1 MCKTRNEGFS
11 RKPGTSVHVICH
23 YVLCVWGLKGS
34 DRVLQAGL
42 EGQFFFFFFLPEA
55 GPGSPGHP
63 GWRRTSLCL
72 LPDSHGR

>member
-42 EGQFFFFFFLPEA
+42 EGQFFFFFSSRSGPRKPWSSWVAEDFSLP
-55 GPGSPGHP
+55 P
-63 GWRRTSLCL
+63 T
-72 LPDSHGR
+72 